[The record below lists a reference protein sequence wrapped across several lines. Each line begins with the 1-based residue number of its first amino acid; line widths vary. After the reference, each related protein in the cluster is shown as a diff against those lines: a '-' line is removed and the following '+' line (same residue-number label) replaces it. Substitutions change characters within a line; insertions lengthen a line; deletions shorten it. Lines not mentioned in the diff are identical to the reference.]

1 MLHQSFIAG
10 LGLLI
15 LLANFIW
22 TSLIFLQS
30 VNSIEEKYP
39 PVHLWN
45 PDLCEDVEMKID
57 REGNWFYQGSI
68 IGRDKLKILFSR
80 ILKFEDGNYYLVT
93 PVEKVPVKVD
103 LAPYMIIDYE
113 VDSDHENII
122 LKTNLDLSIPLNKEH
137 KLEVKKIGDEHIP
150 FVHVRNNIE
159 GFISRSVYYS
169 LIEIA
174 LKQDNGSSDQL
185 TLQSFN
191 CDFNLGQTI

>member
-1 MLHQSFIAG
+1 MDFSDL
-10 LGLLI
+10 
-15 LLANFIW
+15 
-22 TSLIFLQS
+22 LQS
-30 VNSIEEKYP
+30 INSIEEEYP

-45 PDLCEDVEMKID
+45 PDLCEGVEMKID

-80 ILKFEDGNYYLVT
+80 ILKLEEGKYFLVT
-93 PVEKVPVKVD
+93 PVEKVPVTVD
-103 LAPYMIIDYE
+103 LAPYMIVDYE
-113 VDSDHENII
+113 VDSDYKNII
-122 LKTNLDLSIPLNKEH
+122 LKTNLDLSIPLDNDH
-137 KLEVKKIGDEHIP
+137 RLELKKIGDEHIP

-174 LKQDNGSSDQL
+174 LNQDNGSSDQL
-185 TLQSFN
+185 TLRSFD

>member
-1 MLHQSFIAG
+1 MDFSDL
-10 LGLLI
+10 
-15 LLANFIW
+15 
-22 TSLIFLQS
+22 LQS

-45 PDLCEDVEMKID
+45 PDLCEGVEMKID

-80 ILKFEDGNYYLVT
+80 ILKLEDGKYFLVT
-93 PVEKVPVKVD
+93 PVEKVPVTVD
-103 LAPYMIIDYE
+103 LAPYMIVDYE
-113 VDSDHENII
+113 VDSDHKNII
-122 LKTNLDLSIPLNKEH
+122 LKTNLDLSIPLDKDH
-137 KLEVKKIGDEHIP
+137 KLELKNIGDEHIP

-174 LKQDNGSSDQL
+174 LNQDNGSSDQL
-185 TLQSFN
+185 TLVSFD

>member
-1 MLHQSFIAG
+1 MDFSDL
-10 LGLLI
+10 
-15 LLANFIW
+15 
-22 TSLIFLQS
+22 LQS

-45 PDLCEDVEMKID
+45 PDLCEGVEMKID

-93 PVEKVPVKVD
+93 PVEKVLVKVD

-174 LKQDNGSSDQL
+174 LNQDNGSSDQL
-185 TLQSFN
+185 TLKSFD

>member
-1 MLHQSFIAG
+1 MDFSDL
-10 LGLLI
+10 
-15 LLANFIW
+15 
-22 TSLIFLQS
+22 LQS

-45 PDLCEDVEMKID
+45 PDLCEGVEMKID

-122 LKTNLDLSIPLNKEH
+122 LKTNLDLSIPLDNDH
-137 KLEVKKIGDEHIP
+137 RLELKNIGDEHIP

-174 LKQDNGSSDQL
+174 LNQDNGSSDQL
-185 TLQSFN
+185 TLKSFD

>member
-1 MLHQSFIAG
+1 MDFSDL
-10 LGLLI
+10 
-15 LLANFIW
+15 
-22 TSLIFLQS
+22 LQS

-45 PDLCEDVEMKID
+45 PDLCEGVEMKID
-57 REGNWFYQGSI
+57 REGNWFYQNSI

-80 ILKFEDGNYYLVT
+80 ILKLEEGKYFLVT
-93 PVEKVPVKVD
+93 PVEKVPVTVD

-113 VDSDHENII
+113 VDSDHRNII
-122 LKTNLDLSIPLNKEH
+122 LKTNLDLSIPLDNDH
-137 KLEVKKIGDEHIP
+137 RLELKNIGDEDIP

-174 LKQDNGSSDQL
+174 LNQDNGSSDQL
-185 TLQSFN
+185 TLKSFD

>member
-1 MLHQSFIAG
+1 MDFADLLH
-10 LGLLI
+10 
-15 LLANFIW
+15 
-22 TSLIFLQS
+22 S

-45 PDLCEDVEMKID
+45 PDLCEGVEMKID

-80 ILKFEDGNYYLVT
+80 ILKFENNRYFLVT
-93 PVEKVPVKVD
+93 PVEKVPVTVD
-103 LAPYMIIDYE
+103 LAPYMIVDYE
-113 VDSDHENII
+113 VDSDHKNII
-122 LKTNLDLSIPLNKEH
+122 LKTNLDLSIPLDQDH
-137 KLEVKKIGDEHIP
+137 KLEVRNIDGEYIP

-174 LKQDNGSSDQL
+174 LRQDNVFEGQLSLTSFDCVFELGNISD
-185 TLQSFN
+185 
-191 CDFNLGQTI
+191 

>member
-1 MLHQSFIAG
+1 MDFSDL
-10 LGLLI
+10 
-15 LLANFIW
+15 
-22 TSLIFLQS
+22 LQS

-45 PDLCEDVEMKID
+45 PDLCEGVEMKID
-57 REGNWFYQGSI
+57 REGNWFYQNSI

-80 ILKFEDGNYYLVT
+80 ILKHEEGKYFLVT
-93 PVEKVPVKVD
+93 PVEKVPVTVD
-103 LAPYMIIDYE
+103 LAPYMIVDYE
-113 VDSDHENII
+113 VDSDYKNII
-122 LKTNLDLSIPLNKEH
+122 LKTNLDLSIPLDNDH
-137 KLEVKKIGDEHIP
+137 RLELKSIGDEHIP

-174 LKQDNGSSDQL
+174 LNQDNGSSDQL
-185 TLQSFN
+185 TLKSFD

>member
-1 MLHQSFIAG
+1 MDFADLLHSVK
-10 LGLLI
+10 
-15 LLANFIW
+15 
-22 TSLIFLQS
+22 SL
-30 VNSIEEKYP
+30 EDKYP

-45 PDLCEDVEMKID
+45 PNLCEGVEMRID

-80 ILKFEDGNYYLVT
+80 ILKFENDNYYLVT
-93 PVEKVPVKVD
+93 PVEKVLVKVD

-150 FVHVRNNIE
+150 FVHVRNNID

-169 LIEIA
+169 LINIA
-174 LKQDNGSSDQL
+174 LNQDNGSSDQL
-185 TLQSFN
+185 TLKSFD

>member
-1 MLHQSFIAG
+1 MDFSDL
-10 LGLLI
+10 
-15 LLANFIW
+15 
-22 TSLIFLQS
+22 LQS

-45 PDLCEDVEMKID
+45 PDLCEGVEMKID
-57 REGNWFYQGSI
+57 REGNWFYQNSI

-80 ILKFEDGNYYLVT
+80 ILKLEEGKYFLVT
-93 PVEKVPVKVD
+93 PVEKVPVTVD
-103 LAPYMIIDYE
+103 LAPYMIVDYE
-113 VDSDHENII
+113 VDSDYKNII
-122 LKTNLDLSIPLNKEH
+122 LKTNLDLSIPLDKDH
-137 KLEVKKIGDEHIP
+137 KLELKNIGDEHIP

-174 LKQDNGSSDQL
+174 LNQDNGSSDQL
-185 TLQSFN
+185 TLRSFD

>member
-1 MLHQSFIAG
+1 MDFSDL
-10 LGLLI
+10 
-15 LLANFIW
+15 
-22 TSLIFLQS
+22 LQS
-30 VNSIEEKYP
+30 VNSIEEEYP

-45 PDLCEDVEMKID
+45 PDLCEGVEMKID

-80 ILKFEDGNYYLVT
+80 ILKLEEGKYFLVT
-93 PVEKVPVKVD
+93 PVEKIPVIVD
-103 LAPYMIIDYE
+103 LAPYMVVDYE
-113 VDSDHENII
+113 VDLDHKNII
-122 LKTNLDLSIPLNKEH
+122 LKTNLDLSIPLDKDH
-137 KLEVKKIGDEHIP
+137 QLELKKIGDEHIP

-185 TLQSFN
+185 TLKSFN

>member
-1 MLHQSFIAG
+1 MDFSDL
-10 LGLLI
+10 
-15 LLANFIW
+15 
-22 TSLIFLQS
+22 LQS
-30 VNSIEEKYP
+30 VNSIDEKYP

-45 PDLCEDVEMKID
+45 PDLCEGVEMKID

-93 PVEKVPVKVD
+93 PVEKVSVNVD
-103 LAPYMIIDYE
+103 LAPYMIVDYE
-113 VDSDHENII
+113 VDSDHKNII
-122 LKTNLDLSIPLNKEH
+122 LKTNLDLSIPLDKDH
-137 KLEVKKIGDEHIP
+137 KLELKNIGDEHIP

-174 LKQDNGSSDQL
+174 LNQDNGSSDQL
-185 TLQSFN
+185 TLKSFDY
-191 CDFNLGQTI
+191 DFNLGQTI

>member
-1 MLHQSFIAG
+1 MDFSDL
-10 LGLLI
+10 
-15 LLANFIW
+15 
-22 TSLIFLQS
+22 LQS

-45 PDLCEDVEMKID
+45 PDLCEGVEMKID
-57 REGNWFYQGSI
+57 REGNWFYQNSI

-80 ILKFEDGNYYLVT
+80 ILKLEEGKYFLVT
-93 PVEKVPVKVD
+93 PVEKVPVTVD
-103 LAPYMIIDYE
+103 LAPYMIVDYE
-113 VDSDHENII
+113 VDSDYKNII
-122 LKTNLDLSIPLNKEH
+122 LKTNLDLSIPLDKEH
-137 KLEVKKIGDEHIP
+137 RLELKNIGDEHIP

-174 LKQDNGSSDQL
+174 LNQDNGSSDQL
-185 TLQSFN
+185 TLRSFD

>member
-1 MLHQSFIAG
+1 MDFSDL
-10 LGLLI
+10 
-15 LLANFIW
+15 
-22 TSLIFLQS
+22 LQS

-45 PDLCEDVEMKID
+45 PDLCEGVEMKID
-57 REGNWFYQGSI
+57 REGNWFYQNSI

-80 ILKFEDGNYYLVT
+80 ILKLEEGKYFLVT
-93 PVEKVPVKVD
+93 PVEKVPVTVD

-113 VDSDHENII
+113 VDSDHRNII
-122 LKTNLDLSIPLNKEH
+122 LKTNLDLSIPLDNDH
-137 KLEVKKIGDEHIP
+137 RLELKNIGDEHIP

-174 LKQDNGSSDQL
+174 LNQDNGSSDQL
-185 TLQSFN
+185 TLKSFDY
-191 CDFNLGQTI
+191 DFNLGQTI

>member
-1 MLHQSFIAG
+1 MDFSDL
-10 LGLLI
+10 
-15 LLANFIW
+15 
-22 TSLIFLQS
+22 LQS

-45 PDLCEDVEMKID
+45 PDLCEGVEMKID
-57 REGNWFYQGSI
+57 REGNWFYQNSI

-80 ILKFEDGNYYLVT
+80 ILKLEEGKYFLVT
-93 PVEKVPVKVD
+93 PVEKIPVTVD
-103 LAPYMIIDYE
+103 LAPYMIVDYE
-113 VDSDHENII
+113 VDSDYKNII
-122 LKTNLDLSIPLNKEH
+122 LKTNLDLSIPLDNEH
-137 KLEVKKIGDEHIP
+137 RLELKNIGDEHIP

-185 TLQSFN
+185 TLRSFDCN
-191 CDFNLGQTI
+191 FNLGQTI

>member
-1 MLHQSFIAG
+1 MDFAE
-10 LGLLI
+10 LL
-15 LLANFIW
+15 
-22 TSLIFLQS
+22 SS

-45 PDLCEDVEMKID
+45 PDLCEGVEMRID

-68 IGRDKLKILFSR
+68 IGRNKLKILFSK
-80 ILKFEDGNYYLVT
+80 ILKFENGKYYLVT
-93 PVEKVPVKVD
+93 PVEKVPVTVD
-103 LAPYMIIDYE
+103 LAPYMIVDYE
-113 VDSDHENII
+113 VDLDHKNII
-122 LKTNLDLSIPLNKEH
+122 LKTNLDLSIPLDKDH
-137 KLEVKKIGDEHIP
+137 QLELKKIGDEHIP

-185 TLQSFN
+185 TLKSFN